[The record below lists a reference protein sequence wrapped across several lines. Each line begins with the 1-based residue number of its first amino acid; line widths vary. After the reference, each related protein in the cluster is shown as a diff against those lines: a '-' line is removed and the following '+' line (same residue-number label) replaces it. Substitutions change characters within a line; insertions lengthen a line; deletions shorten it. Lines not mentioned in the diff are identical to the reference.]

1 MPLTENCVAGEL
13 TQAAAAPFPRETAG
27 NEAGLPTEKL
37 YLDERLA
44 AAAALV
50 APGARVADVGCD
62 HGKLSVYL
70 AKSGRVSR
78 VLAIDVRPQ
87 PLEKARRL
95 VEKTGCGSLVEC
107 RLADG
112 LSGVLP
118 GEVDTV
124 ILAGISGITACQ
136 ILEAA
141 PWTKAADVRIIA
153 VPASKADVLRRWLAQ
168 NGYALET
175 EIAAVAADRPYTA
188 LAAHWDGNAF
198 EPDECHCR
206 LGLLAHA
213 KGEAAEAYRQ
223 KVLRQLEHQLAGET
237 AGARYTE
244 EQRDA
249 LRALRDEVKQLC
261 NR

>member
-1 MPLTENCVAGEL
+1 MPLTDVNVTGEPV
-13 TQAAAAPFPRETAG
+13 QVAAAPFPSENAAA
-27 NEAGLPTEKL
+27 EAGFAAEKL

-70 AKSGRVSR
+70 AKSGRASR

-95 VEKTGCGSLVEC
+95 VEKTGCGPLVEC

-141 PWTKAADVRIIA
+141 PWTRDAGVRIIA

-168 NGYALET
+168 NGYALEAET
-175 EIAAVAADRPYTA
+175 AAVAAERPYTA
-188 LAAHWDGNAF
+188 LAARWDGNAF

-206 LGLLAHA
+206 LGLLARA
-213 KGEAAEAYRQ
+213 EGEAAEAYRQ
-223 KVLRQLEHQLAGET
+223 KVLRQLERQLAGET

-244 EQRDA
+244 DQREA

>member
-1 MPLTENCVAGEL
+1 MPLKSSAGADAL
-13 TQAAAAPFPRETAG
+13 PQSTASAPE
-27 NEAGLPTEKL
+27 EKL

-70 AKSGRVSR
+70 AKSGRASKVI
-78 VLAIDVRPQ
+78 AIDVRPQ

-95 VEKTGCGSLVEC
+95 VEKTGCGPLVEC

-112 LSGVLP
+112 LCCVLP

-124 ILAGISGITACQ
+124 VLAGISGITACQ
-136 ILEAA
+136 ILQAA
-141 PWTKAADVRIIA
+141 PWTKDAGVRIIA
-153 VPASKADVLRRWLAQ
+153 VPASKADVLRRWLAE

-175 EIAAVAADRPYTA
+175 ETAAVAAERPYTA
-188 LAAHWDGNAF
+188 LAARWTGNAF
-198 EPDECHCR
+198 APDELYCR
-206 LGLLAHA
+206 LGLLADA
-213 KGEAAEAYRQ
+213 EGEAAEAYRQ
-223 KVLRQLEHQLAGET
+223 KVLKQLERQLAGET

-244 EQRDA
+244 EQRA
-249 LRALRDEVKQLC
+249 ELRALRNEVKQRC
-261 NR
+261 R